1 MSAIS
6 NGIRLHGAMRPFAS
20 TFLIF
25 SEYAKNAI
33 RMSALMKLPMIYVF
47 THDSIGLGEDGPTH
61 QAVEQVSSLR
71 LIPDLD
77 VWRPADT
84 QETAVAWKHA
94 LLSKHRPSAL
104 ALTRQTLEELP
115 KSKTQNA
122 NINKGGYIV
131 YGTSNI
137 PDGIIIATGSEVSIA
152 LQAASEL
159 KDKGLDIRVI
169 SMPCQE
175 LYERQSSAYKN
186 KCIPKNF
193 NNILAVES
201 GKGQSWYKYTGKE
214 GSMITMESFGLSGTG
229 SDVMRHFGFTVN
241 NIKKQIQKLINRK

>member
-1 MSAIS
+1 
-6 NGIRLHGAMRPFAS
+6 
-20 TFLIF
+20 
-25 SEYAKNAI
+25 
-33 RMSALMKLPMIYVF
+33 MSALMKLPIVYIF

-61 QAVEQVSSLR
+61 QAVEQISSLR

-94 LLSKHRPSAL
+94 LLSQERPSAL
-104 ALTRQTLEELP
+104 ALTRQTLKELP
-115 KSKTQNA
+115 KSKAQNM

-131 YGTSNI
+131 FESRNK
-137 PDGIIIATGSEVSIA
+137 PDGIIIASGSEVSIA
-152 LQAASEL
+152 LQAAMEL
-159 KDKGLDIRVI
+159 KDKDLDIRVI

-175 LYERQSSAYKN
+175 LYERQTATYKN

-193 NNILAVES
+193 DNILAVES
-201 GKGQSWYKYTGKE
+201 GKGQSWFRYIGKK

-229 SDVMRHFGFTVN
+229 NDVMRYFGFTVT
-241 NIKKQIQKLINRK
+241 NIKKQMQKLIKRK